1 MRRGARTSKREA
13 RKAIRSAGS
22 ALKQLE
28 PQVLDNPYPPLCPLT
43 SDQVEEIHNA
53 SMTVLESLGMEVT
66 SDRVRAMFQ
75 SLGGSVD
82 DATQI
87 VRIDGETIMAL
98 IAKAPHHFALPPR
111 NAANQLVIGGRR
123 INCG

>member
-22 ALKQLE
+22 ALNQLE

-43 SDQVEEIHNA
+43 SDQLEEIHSA
-53 SMTVLESLGMEVT
+53 SLTVLESMGIEVT
-66 SDRVRAMFQ
+66 SNRVRAMFQ

-87 VRIDGETIMAL
+87 VRIDGETTVSYTHL
-98 IAKAPHHFALPPR
+98 TLPTK
-111 NAANQLVIGGRR
+111 R
-123 INCG
+123 IV